1 MVQRGTTKKGNL
13 NAANVYAAQIDAVH
27 AQRARIYGEQQNSD
41 LWGEQANRF
50 ALDPHRVIDENL
62 EALAGYIQPND
73 VVIDV
78 GGGAGRLSLPLALG
92 CRQVINAEPS
102 TGMGSQFTRL
112 AAEAGISNA
121 TWLQTDW
128 NDAEGFQGD
137 VVITADVT
145 YFVREIVPFI
155 QKLAAKASR
164 RVIIAVWSI
173 PPPNR
178 GSRLFQLVHEE
189 EQQPYP
195 GHRELLA
202 VLWEM
207 GILPD
212 IRVLPSP
219 PWWDVKFHQSRDEAL
234 ESSLE
239 RLRPEDAARARAIIE
254 DRFDELFL
262 GTPQG
267 FQPVRRPEIR
277 ELLITW
283 ETALSGSNRYPGGH
297 ELADKP

>member
-1 MVQRGTTKKGNL
+1 MKPA
-13 NAANVYAAQIDAVH
+13 NAYAAQVDAAQ
-27 AQRARIYGEQQNSD
+27 AQRARIFGGQQQGD
-41 LWGEQANRF
+41 LWGGQAHRF

-62 EALAGYIQPND
+62 DALAGYIQPD
-73 VVIDV
+73 DLVIDV

-102 TGMGSQFTRL
+102 TGMGSEFMRL

-121 TWLQTDW
+121 TWHQTDW
-128 NDAEGFQGD
+128 NDAEGIQGD

-145 YFVREIVPFI
+145 YFVREIVPFL
-155 QKLAAKASR
+155 QKLAATAGR

-178 GSRLFQLVHEE
+178 SSRLFRLVHGE
-189 EQQPYP
+189 EQEPYP

-212 IRVLPSP
+212 VRVLPSP
-219 PWWDVKFHQSRDEAL
+219 PWWDVEFHQSRNEAL
-234 ESSLE
+234 ESALG
-239 RLRPEDAARARAIIE
+239 RHQWLRPEDAARARTILE
-254 DRFDELFL
+254 DRFDELFHQS
-262 GTPQG
+262 PQG
-267 FQPVRRPEIR
+267 FQPVWRPEIR

-283 ETALSGSNRYPGGH
+283 ETAYPI
-297 ELADKP
+297 KR

>member
-1 MVQRGTTKKGNL
+1 MKGNMK
-13 NAANVYAAQIDAVH
+13 ATDVYAAQVEAVR
-27 AQRARIYGEQQNSD
+27 AQRARIYGEQQD
-41 LWGEQANRF
+41 GDPWGDQANRF
-50 ALDPHRVIDENL
+50 ALDPHRVMDGNL

-73 VVIDV
+73 VLIDV

-102 TGMGSQFTRL
+102 TGMGSQFSRL
-112 AAEAGISNA
+112 TAEAGISNA

-128 NDAEGFQGD
+128 IDAKGIQGD

-145 YFVREIVPFI
+145 YFVREVVSFVR
-155 QKLAAKASR
+155 KLAATASR

-178 GSRLFQLVHEE
+178 SSRLFQLVHGE
-189 EQQPYP
+189 EQEPCP

-207 GILPD
+207 GLLPD
-212 IRVLPSP
+212 VRVLPGL
-219 PWWDVKFHQSRDEAL
+219 PWWDVQFHQSRSEAL
-234 ESSLE
+234 ESALG
-239 RLRPEDAARARAIIE
+239 RHQWLRPDDAARARDMLE
-254 DRFDELFL
+254 DRFDELFRWS
-262 GTPQG
+262 PQG
-267 FQPVRRPEIR
+267 FQPVWRPEIR

-283 ETALSGSNRYPGGH
+283 ETGITDP
-297 ELADKP
+297 

>member
-1 MVQRGTTKKGNL
+1 MVSRDTAKKGMKKGIMK
-13 NAANVYAAQIDAVH
+13 AANFYAARVDAAD
-27 AQRARIYGEQQNSD
+27 AQRDRIYVGQESGD
-41 LWGEQANRF
+41 PWGDQANRF
-50 ALDPHRVIDENL
+50 ALDPHRAIDENL
-62 EALAGYIQPND
+62 KALAGYIQPHD
-73 VVIDV
+73 LVIDV

-102 TGMGSQFTRL
+102 TGMGAQFTSL
-112 AAEAGISNA
+112 AADAGISNA

-128 NDAEGFQGD
+128 NDAKGILGD

-155 QKLAAKASR
+155 QKLAATASR
-164 RVIIAVWSI
+164 RVIMAVWSI

-178 GSRLFQLVHEE
+178 SRRLFQLVHGE
-189 EQQPYP
+189 EQESYP
-195 GHRELLA
+195 GHQELLA

-212 IRVLPSP
+212 IRVLAGP

-234 ESSLE
+234 ESALW
-239 RLRPEDAARARAIIE
+239 RHQWLRTEDAARARAIIE
-254 DRFDELFL
+254 DRFDELFHES
-262 GTPQG
+262 PQG
-267 FQPVRRPEIR
+267 FQPVWRPEIR

-283 ETALSGSNRYPGGH
+283 ETALN
-297 ELADKP
+297 E

>member
-1 MVQRGTTKKGNL
+1 M
-13 NAANVYAAQIDAVH
+13 
-27 AQRARIYGEQQNSD
+27 
-41 LWGEQANRF
+41 
-50 ALDPHRVIDENL
+50 IDENL
-62 EALAGYIQPND
+62 DALAGYIQPD
-73 VVIDV
+73 DLVIDV

-102 TGMGSQFTRL
+102 TGMGSEFMRL

-121 TWLQTDW
+121 TWHQTDW
-128 NDAEGFQGD
+128 NDAEGIQGD

-145 YFVREIVPFI
+145 YFVREIVPFL
-155 QKLAAKASR
+155 QKLAATAGR

-178 GSRLFQLVHEE
+178 SSRLFRLVHGE
-189 EQQPYP
+189 EQEPYP

-212 IRVLPSP
+212 VRVLPSP
-219 PWWDVKFHQSRDEAL
+219 PWWDVEFHQSRNEAL
-234 ESSLE
+234 ESALG
-239 RLRPEDAARARAIIE
+239 RHQWLRPEDAARARTILE
-254 DRFDELFL
+254 DRFDELFHQS
-262 GTPQG
+262 PQG
-267 FQPVRRPEIR
+267 FQPVWRPEIR

-283 ETALSGSNRYPGGH
+283 ETGL
-297 ELADKP
+297 

>member
-1 MVQRGTTKKGNL
+1 MK
-13 NAANVYAAQIDAVH
+13 AANVYAAQLDAVH
-27 AQRARIYGEQQNSD
+27 AQRARIFGGQQQGD
-41 LWGEQANRF
+41 HWGDQANRF
-50 ALDPHRVIDENL
+50 ALNPHRVIDENL
-62 EALAGYIQPND
+62 EALAGYIQPD
-73 VVIDV
+73 DLVIDV

-92 CRQVINAEPS
+92 CRQVLNAEPS
-102 TGMGSQFTRL
+102 TGMGSEFTRL

-121 TWLQTDW
+121 TWHQTDW

-145 YFVREIVPFI
+145 YFVREIVSFL
-155 QKLAAKASR
+155 QKLAATAGR

-178 GSRLFQLVHEE
+178 SSRLFQLVHGE
-189 EQQPYP
+189 EQEPYP

-219 PWWDVKFHQSRDEAL
+219 PWWDVEVYQSRNEAL
-234 ESSLE
+234 ESALG
-239 RLRPEDAARARAIIE
+239 RHQWLRPEDAARAWAILE
-254 DRFDELFL
+254 DRFDELFHES
-262 GTPQG
+262 PQG
-267 FQPVRRPEIR
+267 FQPVWRPEIR

-283 ETALSGSNRYPGGH
+283 ETA
-297 ELADKP
+297 

>member
-1 MVQRGTTKKGNL
+1 MGSRDTTKKGNMK
-13 NAANVYAAQIDAVH
+13 APNVYAAQVDAVH
-27 AQRARIYGEQQNSD
+27 AQRTRIYGERQNSD
-41 LWGEQANRF
+41 LWGDQANRF
-50 ALDPHRVIDENL
+50 ALDPHRVIDQNL
-62 EALAGYIQPND
+62 EALAGYIQPSD

-92 CRQVINAEPS
+92 CRQVINAKPS
-102 TGMGSQFTRL
+102 TGMGSEFTRL
-112 AAEAGISNA
+112 SAQSGISNA
-121 TWLQTDW
+121 TWLQANW
-128 NDAEGFQGD
+128 NDAEGIQGD

-145 YFVREIVPFI
+145 YFVREIVSFI

-178 GSRLFQLVHEE
+178 SSRLFRLVHGE
-189 EQQPYP
+189 EQEPYP

-219 PWWDVKFHQSRDEAL
+219 PWWDVEFHQSRDEAL
-234 ESSLE
+234 ESALW
-239 RLRPEDAARARAIIE
+239 RHQWLRPEDAARARAIIE
-254 DRFDELFL
+254 DHFDELFH
-262 GTPQG
+262 GSPQG
-267 FQPVRRPEIR
+267 FQPVWRPEIR

-283 ETALSGSNRYPGGH
+283 ETAYPI
-297 ELADKP
+297 KR